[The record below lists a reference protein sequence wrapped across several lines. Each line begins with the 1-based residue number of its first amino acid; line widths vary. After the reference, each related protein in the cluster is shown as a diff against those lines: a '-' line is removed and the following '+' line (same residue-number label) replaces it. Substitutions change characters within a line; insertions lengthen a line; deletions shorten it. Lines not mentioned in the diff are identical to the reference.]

1 MAAPGIFATSPVTT
15 VTGSGVNV
23 MVGVKVKVAVGVQVA
38 VGIRVRVG
46 VTVGASSEAEG
57 GSMTLN
63 KQAITMPASSIAA
76 MIFSV
81 CHRAFNNLAA
91 LSSSTLR

>member
-1 MAAPGIFATSPVTT
+1 MATPGIFATSPVTT

-23 MVGVKVKVAVGVQVA
+23 TVGVKVKVGVG
-38 VGIRVRVG
+38 VRVG

-63 KQAITMPASSIAA
+63 KQAITMPTSSIAA

-91 LSSSTLR
+91 LSSSMLR